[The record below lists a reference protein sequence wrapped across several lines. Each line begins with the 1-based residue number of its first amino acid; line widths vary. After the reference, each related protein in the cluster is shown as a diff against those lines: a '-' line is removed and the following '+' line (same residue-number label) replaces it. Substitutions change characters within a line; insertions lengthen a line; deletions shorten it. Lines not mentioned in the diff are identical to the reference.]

1 MKKTLLATA
10 IIGALSATAAA
21 QAATVYDQDGTKL
34 DIYGRIGLGIE
45 GGGSQYSDN
54 TYIDS
59 NGDLQGQRINR
70 SGDFVN
76 VGSRL
81 GLRMSQAI
89 TSDMTAFGR
98 LEWRFKANSQD
109 AAGNGFDQLRQSY
122 LGVQSQQYG
131 TFQAGNFDSFYL
143 QFVSSPFDVYINNGL
158 HFAGNGKQ
166 SRGDSI
172 GYYTPDLEGFTAF
185 LQLKNYSERGYVEDP
200 NAPLSSGQHRTT
212 EQGNVIAPQGGV
224 RYENGPVTVGLG
236 FVEDV
241 QRGGGNGEMMYGLIG
256 QYQFT
261 DQFSARLGYEGR
273 GNSNSASYANYME
286 NNPTKDNG
294 YNTVGL
300 GATYTTGP
308 WAFTGDFYNINRD
321 DGKDNSKAW
330 SLGGYYKVSSAMDV
344 FVEVNDNDAKAGNDR
359 VGQQFD
365 NLTDDAYW
373 LTGVRYFF

>member
-34 DIYGRIGLGIE
+34 DIYGRIGLGVE
-45 GGGSQYSDN
+45 GGGAQYNND
-54 TYIDS
+54 
-59 NGDLQGQRINR
+59 GERINR
-70 SGDFVN
+70 SAEFVN

-98 LEWRFKANSQD
+98 LEWRFKANSRED
-109 AAGNGFDQLRQSY
+109 ADSGFDELRQSY
-122 LGVQSQQYG
+122 LGIQSQQYG

-143 QFVSSPFDVYINNGL
+143 QFVSQPFDVYINNGL

-172 GYYTPDLEGFTAF
+172 GYYTPELSGFTAF
-185 LQLKNYSERGYVEDP
+185 LQLKNYSERGLREV
-200 NAPLSSGQHRTT
+200 GQPDGVVLDRGDGVVS

-241 QRGGGNGEMMYGLIG
+241 RRGGGNGEMMYGLIG
-256 QYQFT
+256 QYEFT
-261 DQFSARLGYEGR
+261 DQFSARLGYENR
-273 GNSNSASYANYME
+273 Q
-286 NNPTKDNG
+286 NNNDQGYKDSMRAKDENG

-321 DGKDNSKAW
+321 GQDSSKAW

-344 FVEVNDNDAKAGNDR
+344 FVEVNDNDAKAGSGSDNSTR
-359 VGQQFD
+359 RQVD